1 MSNLLSFFSGAAAV
15 LVFCSSCGSS
25 NPASICGSER
35 PCVPEGTWTVSYEMA
50 PSGHVFGDNVI
61 RIDAAG
67 NAEVIGETV
76 PDNACTPQDP
86 TPGDLST
93 DAVLSSDGCSLSVDI
108 SKSWCQSGETNCE
121 ERGITLDFCN
131 NGSATVAT
139 GSLGACV
146 CWLTGGSFCDSE
158 DDVVTVR
165 ATATRM
171 AP

>member
-1 MSNLLSFFSGAAAV
+1 MSSLLSVASAASIV
-15 LVFCSSCGSS
+15 LVLCGSCGSS

-50 PSGHVFGDNVI
+50 PSGQVFGDNVI

-67 NAEVIGETV
+67 SAEVIGETV

-93 DAVLSSDGCSLSVDI
+93 VAVLSADGCSLSSDI

-121 ERGITLDFCN
+121 ERSITLDFCN
-131 NGSATVAT
+131 NRSATVAT
-139 GSLGACV
+139 GSLDACL
-146 CWLTGGSFCDSE
+146 CWLTGAPFCDTE
-158 DDVVTVR
+158 DDDVTVR